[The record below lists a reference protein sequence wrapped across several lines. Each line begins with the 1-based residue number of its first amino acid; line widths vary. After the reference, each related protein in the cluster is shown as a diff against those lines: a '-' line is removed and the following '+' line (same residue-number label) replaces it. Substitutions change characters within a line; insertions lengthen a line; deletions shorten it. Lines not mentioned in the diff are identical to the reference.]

1 MTRVSPGRL
10 ALAGF
15 FLSAALFAGVAGAT
29 QGPDHK
35 VLLCHNTGSESN
47 PIVLISVDVAS
58 VDAHVANQGDFFPQ
72 GDDCG
77 SE

>member
-1 MTRVSPGRL
+1 MTRISVGRL
-10 ALAGF
+10 SVAGF
-15 FLSAALFAGVAGAT
+15 AVSAALFAGVAGAT
-29 QGPDHK
+29 QGDDHK
-35 VLLCHNTGSESN
+35 VLLCHHTGSESN

-58 VDAHVANQGDFFPQ
+58 VDAHVANQGDFLPQ